1 MNPEEPLIVSIS
13 GVRGIVGG
21 SLDAA
26 SVLRFCQSLAAT
38 LEPGPIT
45 LSADSRPSGRWLTR
59 LASSAF
65 ESCGRTV
72 IDLGVI
78 PTPTTGVAV
87 QRLGASGGLHVTASH
102 NPAPYNGLKLF
113 GPDGRVLPAGPAGK
127 VRDAF
132 ISDRR
137 FRSAA
142 WNGGGQVRTCD
153 KAQEWHAEAV
163 LEAARQDGLLEPVQ
177 ARGFRVLVD
186 GNGGAGGPLAWLL
199 LERLGVEVVPWQCEP
214 DGHFAHPPEPTGD
227 NLASLGPI
235 VRNARVDLAFVLD
248 PDADRLALLDAEG
261 QFPSEEYTL
270 ALAADGLLARRP
282 GPLVINLSTS
292 RLSEWVAKA
301 RGCPCIRTPV
311 GEAHVVDGMLAHQAV
326 LGGEGNG
333 GVMDPR
339 VGWVRD
345 PFVGMA
351 LILGGLALSGN
362 TLRQAISSFPKLTI
376 IKDKTPLVRKNLP
389 AWMDALK
396 NKWPGWLKD
405 ERDGLRLECDAG
417 WIQVRASNTEPI
429 ARIIAESANIDN
441 APAWIREAVALMPPG

>member
-1 MNPEEPLIVSIS
+1 MINSYDEWSPLKRIVVGSATDANWPVMDPVFAKES
-13 GVRGIVGG
+13 EKTTWKETPVPRGPVPQRIIDEANED
-21 SLDAA
+21 LDT
-26 SVLRFCQSLAAT
+26 LANT
-38 LEPGPIT
+38 LIG
-45 LSADSRPSGRWLTR
+45 
-59 LASSAF
+59 
-65 ESCGRTV
+65 
-72 IDLGVI
+72 
-78 PTPTTGVAV
+78 
-87 QRLGASGGLHVTASH
+87 
-102 NPAPYNGLKLF
+102 
-113 GPDGRVLPAGPAGK
+113 
-127 VRDAF
+127 
-132 ISDRR
+132 
-137 FRSAA
+137 
-142 WNGGGQVRTCD
+142 
-153 KAQEWHAEAV
+153 
-163 LEAARQDGLLEPVQ
+163 
-177 ARGFRVLVD
+177 
-186 GNGGAGGPLAWLL
+186 
-199 LERLGVEVVPWQCEP
+199 LGVEVVPWQCEP

-333 GVMDPR
+333 GVMDSR